1 MASRMNPFEQHVEKI
16 VLSAAVLCVMGV
28 GMWEFGFNESTVALG
43 GKQVPISTVDG
54 ELDKEAQGLQI
65 KLRDDADAGVTFPEL
80 KESTSSLFQKRL
92 ADGAGVGSTVSANG
106 PSFASVLVKDGLS
119 KDVTYHEPKFAA
131 PTSPLVQSWSDAV
144 TDEAKSAFKKYLD
157 PVLPQ
162 ATTDI
167 TWITP
172 SALID
177 PGAMRA
183 EFKSVG
189 AGDTKAIPTRWWENT
204 LLIADVVFERQE
216 RRQDGSWTAATVVDP
231 VGTQRAA
238 ELSFRDD
245 LAASPVPSEL
255 RSTVVET
262 LKEESNQRIVLRPE
276 FYPTKRNRWLAP
288 NDAVPAAPVGV
299 SKEEDLSRNELA
311 EAKLA
316 EAKKE
321 LAELEAKHVKL
332 EEELKVLGGPLYP
345 PADDGKKKDK
355 DDKPAGDGAGGG
367 GGFGFGSGGAGGGGM
382 NGRRDQNAG
391 NDAAKDKRR
400 ILKTKLRDAAVKEIE
415 AKRKEVDKLDGTPDK
430 DGDLPPFDLA
440 KDAPVRVWTHD
451 ANVKAGETYRYRC
464 SVRLL
469 NPFLGK
475 EPVLTA
481 AQQPLAKVSSIASA
495 SSAWS
500 DPYTIPSEL
509 ALFVTQAS
517 LRGRGEATVEVY
529 RLHDGQRQVE
539 SFNVS
544 PGDRIGEAASSK
556 SDSAGVDFTTGWFVV
571 DIFVDPKVAADA
583 DPSEQAVVVIQDL
596 SGKLIEYRVPQL
608 DKDSGARASLS
619 NEAKDAKAEA
629 AAKPAADA
637 PPSGGAPAG
646 PAGGPAGGPG
656 A

>member
-16 VLSAAVLCVMGV
+16 VLGAAVLGVIGV
-28 GMWEFGFNESTVALG
+28 GVWEFGLNESTVALG

-54 ELDKEAQGLQI
+54 KLDEEAQDLQ
-65 KLRDDADAGVTFPEL
+65 KELRDGANAGVTFPEL
-80 KESTSSLFQKRL
+80 KESTSSLFQMRL
-92 ADGAGVGSTVSANG
+92 ADGVGAGAKVPANG

-119 KDVTYHEPKFAA
+119 KDVTYHEPKFTA
-131 PTSPLVQSWSDAV
+131 PTSLLVQSTSDAV
-144 TDEAKSAFKKYLD
+144 TDEAKSAFKEYLD
-157 PVLPQ
+157 PVLPE

-177 PGAMRA
+177 LGAMRA
-183 EFKSVG
+183 ELESSGG
-189 AGDTKAIPTRWWENT
+189 ADVKAIPTRWWENT

-231 VGTQRAA
+231 VGTQLAA
-238 ELSFRDD
+238 ELSFRKD
-245 LAASPVPSEL
+245 LAASPVQSEL
-255 RSTVVET
+255 RGTVVET
-262 LKEESNQRIVLRPE
+262 LKQQSARLMVLRPE
-276 FYPTKRNRWLAP
+276 FYPTKRGLWLEP
-288 NDAVPAAPVGV
+288 NDAAPAAPVGI
-299 SKEEDLSRNELA
+299 SEEERRRLNDLNKADDALTKLEKQR
-311 EAKLA
+311 AKL
-316 EAKKE
+316 EQDLKE
-321 LAELEAKHVKL
+321 L
-332 EEELKVLGGPLYP
+332 GGRLDP
-345 PADDGKKKDK
+345 PADDDKKKDK
-355 DDKPAGDGAGGG
+355 DDKSAGDGAGGG
-367 GGFGFGSGGAGGGGM
+367 GGFGFGGGGAGGGGM
-382 NGRRDQNAG
+382 KGRRDPNAG
-391 NDAAKDKRR
+391 KDAEKDKKR
-400 ILKTKLRDAAVKEIE
+400 IQKTKLLDEVVKDIE
-415 AKRKEVDKLDGTPDK
+415 AKRKQVLQLGGTADQLK
-430 DGDLPPFDLA
+430 RAATQVDLA
-440 KDAPVRVWTHD
+440 KNSSVRVWTHD

-509 ALFVTQAS
+509 AIFVTQAS

-619 NEAKDAKAEA
+619 NEAKAAKAEA
-629 AAKPAADA
+629 AVKPAADA
-637 PPSGGAPAG
+637 PPPGGAPAG